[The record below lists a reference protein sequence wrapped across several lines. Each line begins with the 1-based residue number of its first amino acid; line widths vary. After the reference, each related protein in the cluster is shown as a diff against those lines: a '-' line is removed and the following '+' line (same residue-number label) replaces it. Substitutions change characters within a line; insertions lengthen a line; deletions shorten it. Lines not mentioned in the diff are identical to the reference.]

1 MKEKQKGTGDG
12 RNVLL
17 KTQRTAEVEMD
28 RCDGKGKV
36 ESRQK
41 CGDTVG
47 MGRLRSGGSGQVGKR
62 RKWGGGEMME
72 MGT

>member
-36 ESRQK
+36 ERRQK
-41 CGDTVG
+41 CGDTVEMDIG
-47 MGRLRSGGSGQVGKR
+47 GGAVEVDRWGSGGN
-62 RKWGGGEMME
+62 GEVE
-72 MGT
+72 R